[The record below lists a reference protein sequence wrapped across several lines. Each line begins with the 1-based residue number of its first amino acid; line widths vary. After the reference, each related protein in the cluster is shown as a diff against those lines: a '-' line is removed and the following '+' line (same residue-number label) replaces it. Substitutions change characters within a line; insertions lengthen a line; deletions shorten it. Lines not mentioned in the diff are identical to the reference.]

1 MAAEFSPG
9 NGAEATCVVVS
20 PAGAA
25 AAASA
30 RRLPGRY
37 PEAGY
42 LRAQGRRPGEAVAR
56 RLSAGLTGN
65 YFK

>member
-1 MAAEFSPG
+1 M
-9 NGAEATCVVVS
+9 VVS
-20 PAGAA
+20 PAGGGC
-25 AAASA
+25 

-42 LRAQGRRPGEAVAR
+42 LHARGRCPGEAVAR

>member
-1 MAAEFSPG
+1 M
-9 NGAEATCVVVS
+9 VVS
-20 PAGAA
+20 PAGA

-42 LRAQGRRPGEAVAR
+42 LRARGRRPGEAVAR

>member
-9 NGAEATCVVVS
+9 NGAEATYVVVS
-20 PAGAA
+20 PAGA

-42 LRAQGRRPGEAVAR
+42 LHARGRRPGEAVAR